1 MRKALVALVILAAVW
16 ISYAVSPIV
25 GLYRLVNAVQARDSK
40 ALAERIVVDEL
51 RLSITQ
57 QVLRSYLRLTGRD
70 KMNPFT
76 KNVFVAATTSIADPI
91 VARFVSPDAIVELL
105 RDGWPKSVLPDQP
118 AAGQRPAGFSGIT
131 TADLGSAWKLF
142 VNSEYGFGSFRISL
156 PPDAAPDRQFGLRL
170 RLSQWT
176 WKLAGIDLPQAIQDK
191 LAQEIIKTNP

>member
-1 MRKALVALVILAAVW
+1 MRKTLVALVVLTAVW

-25 GLYRLVNAVQARDSK
+25 GLYRLVSAAQSGENK
-40 ALAERIVVDEL
+40 ALGERIILDDL

-57 QVLRSYLRLTGRD
+57 QVLRAYLRLTGRD
-70 KMNPFT
+70 KMTPFT
-76 KNVFVAATTSIADPI
+76 QNVFVAAATSVLDPV
-91 VARFVSPDAIVELL
+91 VAKFVSPDAIVEFL

-118 AAGQRPAGFSGIT
+118 PAGFSGVT
-131 TADLGSAWKLF
+131 TANLGSAWQLF
-142 VNSEYGFGSFRISL
+142 VNSDYGFGSFRISL
-156 PPDAAPDRQFGLRL
+156 PPDATPDRQFGLRL